1 MSGGEESPRLS
12 ARVDLTLQASSR
24 AGLWSMEMVELYRR
38 RARRTLAD
46 LEAEDYSEDTGFGEL
61 MGLAT
66 NRLISSG
73 QGMEVIRGT
82 GG

>member
-1 MSGGEESPRLS
+1 
-12 ARVDLTLQASSR
+12 
-24 AGLWSMEMVELYRR
+24 MEMVELYRR

-73 QGMEVIRGT
+73 EGVEVRIGT
-82 GG
+82 GGGKVDRPTTRGERDVRRGGSEV